1 MAGVM
6 VVRQRVDDVGRFA
19 AVFNDPDLDAAR
31 RRHGLV
37 VTGTYAD
44 ADDPRTVIVVMD
56 MNDLAGAQ
64 RYARS
69 STLAEARQRA
79 GVAGPP
85 EGVWYGAGKLA

>member
-1 MAGVM
+1 
-6 VVRQRVDDVGRFA
+6 VDDIDRFA
-19 AVFNDPDLDAAR
+19 EVFDDPDLEAAR

-56 MNDLAGAQ
+56 MADLAGAR

-85 EGVWYGAGKLA
+85 DGVWYGAARLA